1 MNLSGESVRAMADFY
16 KVSPEVESK
25 SVRQLKA
32 AVTAAKKSTK
42 DGSRAEHHERVYQA
56 EVRVGEKLKA
66 EYADK
71 VIQEAIRKNKK
82 AFYKFA
88 RKTGARS

>member
-1 MNLSGESVRAMADFY
+1 MTAARDSEPSMKPTRSSF
-16 KVSPEVESK
+16 
-25 SVRQLKA
+25 